1 MAPHARMPKG
11 LTAIPTQID
20 LTVPRTIGQILDT
33 AFRLYAR
40 MPFLFMFLAGIIVVP
55 YELIKIIVDQG
66 KHISTSTELI
76 LLLADLALVNP
87 FISALEMQALIDVG
101 EGRRPQIRDVIRR
114 GVLVLP
120 VVAAAQIAAGLS
132 EIVGF
137 LIFVIP
143 GIYLGV
149 RLAVAAP
156 VAASEHTN
164 WPDAIRRSL
173 WLTRGNFW
181 RVLGVLAI
189 QGLLTYLVA
198 LIVGNGSSVA
208 PTIVGL
214 ALAVLAQSF
223 CTLLINL
230 LYFDLRARGQAVVA

>member
-1 MAPHARMPKG
+1 
-11 LTAIPTQID
+11 
-20 LTVPRTIGQILDT
+20 
-33 AFRLYAR
+33 
-40 MPFLFMFLAGIIVVP
+40 MFLAGIIVVP
-55 YELIKIIVDQG
+55 YELITVLVNRG
-66 KHISTSTELI
+66 GHVSTSTELI

-101 EGRRPQIRDVIRR
+101 EGRRPQIPDVIRR

-120 VVAAAQIAAGLS
+120 VVAAAEIVAGLS
-132 EIVGF
+132 ELVGF

-143 GIYLGV
+143 GIFLAV

-156 VAASEHTN
+156 VAASERTN
-164 WPDAIRRSL
+164 WPGAIRRSM

-198 LIVGNGSSVA
+198 LIVGNGSAVA
-208 PTIVGL
+208 AVIVGL

-230 LYFDLRARGQAVVA
+230 LYFDLRARASAAVA